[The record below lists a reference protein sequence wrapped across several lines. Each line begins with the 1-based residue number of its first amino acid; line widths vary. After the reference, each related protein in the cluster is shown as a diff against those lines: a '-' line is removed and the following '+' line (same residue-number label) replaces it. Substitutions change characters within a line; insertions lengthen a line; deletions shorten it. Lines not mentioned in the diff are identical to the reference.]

1 MKRLAIGAALLVAIY
16 LATGFYVVRGNEK
29 VAVRRFGR
37 VVRTPENRLALEGSG
52 LHYTLPWPCSEVE
65 RINLNEVRTL
75 SVGMGEVAEPGAGGF
90 LRSLE
95 AENRSQFLTGD
106 KNILHLQINTQ
117 YRVAEP
123 TVDDFLFRS
132 VAPER
137 HLERIVEAVATG
149 LIAQSGVDFV
159 HPLGQVELNAL
170 LTAGVR
176 RLADEQKLGIEIDDV
191 AINAVYPP
199 ILVKSYFL
207 DVTSARADKINSINE
222 GLAYAEARHSAAE
235 AEARRTLDEAASYRQ
250 QAVESSRAEAESF
263 TRLIDQFRHEEQSG
277 AGRTYVQA
285 RQIALT
291 RRYYDTM
298 RDVLKTVATKVLLNS
313 GEPAD
318 LTIFAPSA
326 PTTASPRAAPGAGSS
341 AAPKSAAPATQ
352 RPPGESETPP
362 SGLR

>member
-1 MKRLAIGAALLVAIY
+1 MKPFWIVGSLLLAGY

-29 VAVRRFGR
+29 VAVHRFGR
-37 VVRTPENRLALEGSG
+37 VVRAPDGRVSLSGSG
-52 LHYTLPWPCSEVE
+52 LHFALPWPCSGIE

-75 SVGMGEVAEPGAGGF
+75 SIGVAEIAEPGAAGF

-95 AENRSQFLTGD
+95 AENQSQFLTGD
-106 KNILHLQINTQ
+106 KNILHLQINAQ

-123 TVDDFLFRS
+123 VVDDFLFRS
-132 VAPER
+132 ASPER

-149 LIAQSGVDFV
+149 LIARSGVDFV

-170 LTAGVR
+170 LTSSVR
-176 RLADEQKLGIEIDDV
+176 RIADEQRLGLEVDDV

-207 DVTSARADKINSINE
+207 DVTSARADKVNSINE
-222 GLAYAEARHSAAE
+222 ALAYTESRGAA
-235 AEARRTLDEAASYRQ
+235 AQSEARRTLDEAASYRRQ
-250 QAVESSRAEAESF
+250 TVESSRAQAESF
-263 TRLIDQFRHEEQSG
+263 SRLIEQFRREEQSG
-277 AGRTYVQA
+277 GRTYVQA

-298 RDVLKTVATKVLLNS
+298 RDILKTVATKVLLDS

-318 LTIFAPSA
+318 LTIFTAPASA
-326 PTTASPRAAPGAGSS
+326 PPPPRRTAPN
-341 AAPKSAAPATQ
+341 
-352 RPPGESETPP
+352 ESESPP
-362 SGLR
+362 SSLR

>member
-1 MKRLAIGAALLVAIY
+1 MKRIALGGALLVAVY

-29 VAVRRFGR
+29 AAVRRFGR
-37 VVRTPENRLALEGSG
+37 FIRTPENRVALEGSG
-52 LHYTLPWPCSEVE
+52 LHYTLPWPCSDVE

-75 SVGMGEVAEPGAGGF
+75 SIGMGEVAEPGAGGF

-106 KNILHLQINTQ
+106 KNILHLQINAQ

-123 TVDDFLFRS
+123 AVEDFLSRS
-132 VAPER
+132 AAPER

-149 LIAQSGVDFV
+149 LIAQSGVEFV
-159 HPLGQVELNAL
+159 HPLGPVELNAL
-170 LTAGVR
+170 QTAGVR
-176 RLADEQKLGIEIDDV
+176 RLAEEQRLGVEIDDV

-222 GLAYAEARHSAAE
+222 GLAYAEARHSAAQ
-235 AEARRTLDEAASYRQ
+235 AEARSTLDEAASYRQ
-250 QAVESSRAEAESF
+250 QTVESARAEAESF
-263 TRLIDQFRHEEQSG
+263 SRLIEQLRHEEQSG
-277 AGRTYVQA
+277 AGGRTYVQA
-285 RQIALT
+285 RQMALT

-318 LTIFAPSA
+318 LTIFTPTGRPPAAAPSA
-326 PTTASPRAAPGAGSS
+326 GQAPNT
-341 AAPKSAAPATQ
+341 PAPAATR
-352 RPPGESETPP
+352 RPAAGGSETPP
-362 SGLR
+362 AWLR